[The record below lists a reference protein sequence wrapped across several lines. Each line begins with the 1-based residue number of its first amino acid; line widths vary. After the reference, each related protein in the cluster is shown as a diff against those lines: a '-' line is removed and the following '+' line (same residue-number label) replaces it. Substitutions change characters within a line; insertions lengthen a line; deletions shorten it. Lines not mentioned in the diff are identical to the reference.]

1 MKNVKT
7 ILDGLFYNNLDP
19 NIRVQYRSQFQH
31 SVNESY
37 LPSQN
42 NQDKLGEL
50 FGKNSLRF
58 SESIGTHPDFTDLK
72 SPDTRN
78 QYIVSLFLDISGSTK
93 LGLKFSLD
101 QVLMFKKAILESA
114 IEIFQTF
121 DAHIHRLQGDAI
133 FAFFGHKNMKK
144 SDAIINA
151 LNAAS
156 IMQLYNQSTLT
167 KFFEDNNLPPLK
179 IRIGIDIGDDDQV
192 LWSSFGIK
200 NTCEI
205 TTTSI
210 HTDLAAKLQSKAPL
224 NSILIGENIYKFLD
238 IPDHLLKVKEVTSS
252 GIKKEVRYIIEDS
265 ALNKRY
271 QMRIFNWEKYLD
283 DIIFLPRILEHS
295 YKYSAPIDFTVR
307 CYYSL
312 NDTSDKQEY
321 FASSFSL
328 NKNISIKFEFDNLKI
343 YEPYNIK
350 WFVKNFGE
358 DAKSNNALEK
368 FEMTDIEDQH
378 ICPQATA
385 YNGYHFMICQITDM
399 NGIIIGKEKF
409 AIYVNDNSREM
420 VNLFDPDYIAA
431 LK

>member
-19 NIRVQYRSQFQH
+19 NIKVQYRSQFQH

-58 SESIGTHPDFTDLK
+58 SENIGTHPDFIDLK
-72 SPDTRN
+72 SPETRN

-151 LNAAS
+151 LNAGS
-156 IMQLYNQSTLT
+156 IMQLYNQTTLT
-167 KFFEDNNLPPLK
+167 NFFEDNNLPPLK

-238 IPDHLLKVKEVTSS
+238 IPDHLLKVKEVTSA
-252 GIKKEVRYIIEDS
+252 GIKKEVKYIIEDS

-271 QMRIFNWEKYLD
+271 QMRIFNWKKYLD
-283 DIIFLPRILEHS
+283 DIIFLPKILEHS
-295 YKYSAPIDFTVR
+295 YKYSAPTDFTVR

-312 NDTSDKQEY
+312 DDISNKQEY
-321 FASSFSL
+321 FAASFSL
-328 NKNISIKFEFDNLKI
+328 HKNINLNFEFNNI
-343 YEPYNIK
+343 NIPEPYHIK

-358 DAKSNNALEK
+358 DANNDNALEK

-385 YNGYHFMICQITDM
+385 YNGYHFMICQITDV
-399 NGIIIGKEKF
+399 NGKIIGKEKF

-420 VNLFDPDYIAA
+420 VNLFNPDYIAA